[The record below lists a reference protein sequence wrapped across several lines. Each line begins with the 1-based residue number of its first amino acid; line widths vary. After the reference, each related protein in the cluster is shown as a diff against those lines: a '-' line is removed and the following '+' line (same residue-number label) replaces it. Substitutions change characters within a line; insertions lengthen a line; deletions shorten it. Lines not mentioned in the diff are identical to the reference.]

1 MSSDGRR
8 SVGYKTHILIGVRPD
23 GIMTVIADWASVPHQ
38 TEVQKQIDAT
48 REPYEM
54 FVLSTP
60 TSIMPGNTGNSRSR
74 SGGTWESGRSSGRW

>member
-8 SVGYKTHILIGVRPD
+8 SVDYKIHILIGVRPD

-60 TSIMPGNTGNSRSR
+60 TSIMPGNNQAR
-74 SGGTWESGRSSGRW
+74 SGGNCKSVPSGRW